1 MIPFIDSSRIGK
13 NQSLVL
19 ETSIMTPSE
28 KRGERREEH
37 KRDFWKA
44 NNYVFPN
51 PGKVVAELFTL

>member
-1 MIPFIDSSRIGK
+1 MIPFRDSSRIGE

-19 ETSIMTPSE
+19 EISIVTPSE

-44 NNYVFPN
+44 NNDVFPK
-51 PGKVVAELFTL
+51 PGKVVAELYTL